1 MSKYL
6 VLASVFAVA
15 GAVGFQQL
23 LASNL
28 KSAKKNECIS
38 MNPKDY
44 DAKTFTKLVKGFM
57 QDPKATGQNAL
68 AVACFAEGTDPA
80 YVAAF
85 QQALEQ
91 SAEGAWPGAGS
102 RYFTGTRWNTPHVA
116 NGTAGQPITLTW
128 SFVPDG
134 TTITSTGA
142 SDNGG
147 VSSGSTLFATMDA
160 AFASAGGRA
169 TWIAQFEKIFARW
182 SQVTGITYVR
192 VTSGGND
199 WDSGASWGTAG
210 NDTTIGDLRISMRNI
225 DGASGSNVLAYNYF
239 PQSGD
244 MVIDS
249 SNIASYSNA
258 ANGYRFLRN
267 VLSHEHGHGMGI
279 NHVCPVNASKLME
292 PFVNT
297 GFDTH
302 QQDDIRAAQSFYGDP
317 YEPNNNVAE
326 ATVKPV
332 LGTYS
337 SASGLVNFGNIP
349 LNPSAGQPDP
359 INTSIMS
366 LHPNGPDVDL
376 YRFTVTNPTSVVFTT
391 TPVGSTYLNGPQNSN
406 GSCTAGTNF
415 DALNVANL
423 NATLLGTD
431 GATVLSSATDTGTG
445 VAEST
450 VARTLAAGT
459 YFVRVN
465 SAAVSSTQGYKCS
478 LNLRAPQAITGALNV
493 GPFGRP
499 MSSIGATA
507 QFFTPGGTTPLLTV
521 PLTFTSGTNYLN
533 NIVGLNA
540 GTYDIRFN
548 ALHWLSNRVNN
559 VVVPAFGSFTQN
571 VTLLN
576 GDCNGDEEVG
586 ASDFDTVVANFGN
599 SSTSGTTGDVD
610 GDGEVGSSD
619 FDIVV
624 ANFGESGT

>member
-1 MSKYL
+1 MSKYF

-15 GAVGFQQL
+15 GVVGFQQL
-23 LASNL
+23 QASNV
-28 KSAKKNECIS
+28 KSAKKSECIS

-44 DAKTFTKLVKGFM
+44 DAKTFTKLVKMFM
-57 QDPKATGQNAL
+57 QNPKATGQNAL

-91 SAEGAWPGAGS
+91 SAEGAWPAAGS
-102 RYFTGTRWNTPHVA
+102 RYFTGTRWTTPHVA
-116 NGTAGQPITLTW
+116 NSTAGQPITLTW

-134 TTITSTGA
+134 LTIPSTGS

-147 VSSGSTLFATMDA
+147 VNGPSNLFSTMDT
-160 AFASAGGRA
+160 AFAAAGGRA

-199 WDSGASWGTAG
+199 WDNGSSWGTSG
-210 NDTTIGDLRISMRNI
+210 DDTNVGDLRISMRNI
-225 DGASGSNVLAYNYF
+225 DGASGSNVLAYNYY

-244 MVIDS
+244 MVIDA
-249 SNIASYSNA
+249 SNIGSYA
-258 ANGYRFLRN
+258 TATNGYRFLRN

-279 NHVCPVNASKLME
+279 AHVCPVNATKLME

-317 YEPNNNVAE
+317 YEPNNTVAQ
-326 ATVKPV
+326 ATLEPV
-332 LGTYS
+332 LGSYT
-337 SASGLVNFGNIP
+337 SASGLITFGNIP

-359 INTSIMS
+359 ANTSIMS
-366 LHPNGPDVDL
+366 LHSNGPDVDL
-376 YRFTVTNPTSVVFTT
+376 YRFTLTNTASVVFTS
-391 TPVGSTYLNGPQNSN
+391 TPVGTTYLNGVQNSN
-406 GSCTAGTNF
+406 GSCTAGTDFN
-415 DALNVANL
+415 ALSVANL
-423 NATLLGTD
+423 NASLLGTD
-431 GATVLSSATDTGTG
+431 GTTVLSSATDTGVG

-450 VARTLAAGT
+450 VARTLAPGT

-465 SAAVSSTQGYKCS
+465 SPAVTSTQSYKCS
-478 LNLRAPQAITGALNV
+478 LNMRAPQAMTGALTV

-499 MSSIGATA
+499 MSSISATA
-507 QFFTPGGTTPLLTV
+507 QFFSPGGTTPLLTV
-521 PLTFTSGTNYLN
+521 PLTFTSGTTYLN
-533 NIVGLNA
+533 NVVGLNA

-548 ALHWLSNRVNN
+548 ALHWLSKRVNN
-559 VVVPAFGSFTQN
+559 VVVPAFGNFIQN

-586 ASDFDTVVANFGN
+586 AADFDTVVANFGN
-599 SSTSGTTGDVD
+599 SSSSGTTGDLD

-624 ANFGESGT
+624 DNFGESGT